1 MDLGFFHNLALA
13 GTDQLGCLLI
23 FLTLLILVY
32 GPFVLWYS
40 DGWYRTM
47 VQFSKWLKSKDSTR
61 SDGADEQKP
70 QASRLSLDLR
80 VTKPLKLNLRR
91 LVVTQSDLSERR
103 ARYKIGRIKFGVI
116 PPPPPPP
123 STTTTTTKTSEQK
136 N

>member
-1 MDLGFFHNLALA
+1 M
-13 GTDQLGCLLI
+13 I

-123 STTTTTTKTSEQK
+123 STTTTTTTKTSEQK